1 MPKPISKPS
10 LYIIA
15 GPNGAG
21 KTTFARTFLPLFAD
35 CLHFVNADL
44 IADGLSPF
52 APEQVTLR
60 AGRLMLEEIHRLGAK
75 KHSFSFETTLSGRSY
90 LPMLRGLR
98 QTGYAIHL
106 FFLWVEDVKLA
117 LARIAGR
124 VAYGG
129 HNVPEPVVRR
139 RFDRGLL
146 NLVQL
151 YRPVLDSWAVFDN
164 SIEMPRLIVSEEGGV
179 LCIHNSGLFAKLSK
193 VVSIE

>member
-35 CLHFVNADL
+35 CPRFVNADL
-44 IADGLSPF
+44 IAAGLSPF
-52 APEQVTLR
+52 APERVALR
-60 AGRLMLEEIHRLGAK
+60 AGRLMLEEIRRLGAE
-75 KHSFSFETTLSGRSY
+75 KHSFSFETTLSGRGY
-90 LPMLRGLR
+90 LSMLRGLR
-98 QTGYAIHL
+98 QTGYSIHL

-124 VAYGG
+124 VEKGG

-151 YRPVLDSWAVFDN
+151 YRPMLDSWAVFDN
-164 SIEMPRLIVSEEGGV
+164 STEMPRLIVSEECGV

>member
-1 MPKPISKPS
+1 VPKPISKPS

-35 CLHFVNADL
+35 CLHFVNAD
-44 IADGLSPF
+44 
-52 APEQVTLR
+52 
-60 AGRLMLEEIHRLGAK
+60 LMLEEIHRLGAK